1 MATTDLIN
9 WLSVIVLLAF
19 IVALIFLIT
28 LLYRA
33 NKALAK
39 IDHLSETFR
48 SFVADIVPAIVNIGT
63 VTAAVHSILRALT
76 EHKKGG
82 K

>member
-1 MATTDLIN
+1 MVTIDLIN

-19 IVALIFLIT
+19 IVALFFLIA

-39 IDHLSETFR
+39 IDHLSDTFQG
-48 SFVADIVPAIVNIGT
+48 FVRDIVPAIVNIGT
-63 VTAAVHSILRALT
+63 ITTAVHSIIRSLT
-76 EHKKGG
+76 DQDKK
-82 K
+82 KK